1 MATRELVLGR
11 ERIQSKVIELG
22 QRITADYSG
31 KNLVMIGVLN
41 GAFIFLADLVRAVT
55 TAHEIDFIKVASYG
69 DSASSSGTIHLV
81 KDIEIDVVGKDIL
94 LVEDIVDSGRTLAWL
109 TENFAHKQT
118 ASVRVC
124 ALIDKQERR
133 ETEVEI
139 DYMGFVLE
147 RGFLV
152 GYGLDYAQQYRHLP
166 EIFALI
172 F

>member
-1 MATRELVLGR
+1 MATRKLVLGR
-11 ERIQSKVIELG
+11 KRIQSRVMELG
-22 QRITADYSG
+22 QRITADYNG

-69 DSASSSGTIHLV
+69 DSASSSGTIRLV
-81 KDIEIDVVGKDIL
+81 KDVEIDVAGKDIL

-109 TENFAHKQT
+109 AGNFARKQA

-124 ALIDKQERR
+124 ALIDKRERR

-139 DYMGFVLE
+139 DYTGFVLE
-147 RGFLV
+147 QGFLV

-166 EIFALI
+166 EIFTLI

>member
-1 MATRELVLGR
+1 MKTRKLVLGR
-11 ERIQSKVIELG
+11 ERIHSRIIKLG
-22 QRITADYSG
+22 KLITADYSG
-31 KNLVMIGVLN
+31 KKLVMIGVLN

-69 DSASSSGTIHLV
+69 DSASSSGTIRLV
-81 KDIEIDVVGKDIL
+81 KDVEINIAGKDIL

-109 TENFAHKQT
+109 TENFAHKQA

-139 DYMGFVLE
+139 DYTGFVLE
-147 RGFLV
+147 QGFLV

-166 EIFALI
+166 EIFALN

>member
-1 MATRELVLGR
+1 MATKELVLSR
-11 ERIQSKVIELG
+11 ERIQSRVIELG
-22 QRITADYSG
+22 QRITADYRG
-31 KNLVMIGVLN
+31 KKLVMIGVLN

-69 DSASSSGTIHLV
+69 DSASSSGTIRLV
-81 KDIEIDVVGKDIL
+81 KDVEIDVAGKDIL

-109 TENFAHKQT
+109 TENFAHKQA

-124 ALIDKQERR
+124 ALIDKRERR
-133 ETEVEI
+133 ETEVGI
-139 DYMGFVLE
+139 DYTGFVLE
-147 RGFLV
+147 QGFLV

-166 EIFALI
+166 EIFALN